1 MLEINEN
8 YFLISVGSRI
18 PMYAFLLIDNE
29 KLNFLSLDKWLKTK
43 ILNILSE
50 LERWLSSL
58 DHWLLFQ
65 ETQVK

>member
-8 YFLISVGSRI
+8 YFLISVGSGI

-29 KLNFLSLDKWLKTK
+29 KLNFLSLDKWLKSK

-50 LERWLSSL
+50 LERWLSRL